1 MSSNR
6 WIQFIKFGLV
16 GVSNTAVSYTI
27 NIGTL
32 LLLKGFRLSCDY
44 IIANITA
51 FLLSEIG
58 SLCHSGIPEFLYT
71 ALFGFYHWGKDEKMW
86 QKTVKSAQDQPLVSS
101 AA

>member
-51 FLLSEIG
+51 FLLSVLW
-58 SLCHSGIPEFLYT
+58 S
-71 ALFGFYHWGKDEKMW
+71 
-86 QKTVKSAQDQPLVSS
+86 
-101 AA
+101 